1 MLAPCG
7 KTDGPA
13 MNSRLPSPGAEVI
26 EASPHLGHAL
36 AADSDPLMLVDTDYE
51 VVIAGASFAGLA
63 VALNLA
69 GRHVVLIDSA
79 PLGEGVTSA
88 CAAPVSIV
96 DAMHAQSSILQIH
109 DHLMLHTSNSE
120 AVWPLP
126 EPFCTF
132 DYRQLCRAAFAA
144 TGAEFVQARVW
155 GRRAHTVQTTS
166 GELGGH
172 ILVDATGWR
181 AALAGGSAAAYVD
194 RRWMAFGIES
204 EVEYTLDGGLHFY
217 FLPEIRDGYAWA
229 FPAGS
234 RVRFGVLSY
243 RGRSK
248 LGAALAT
255 FMGRFGLTPGSVHGG
270 FLASGLREPVVDGVF
285 VVGDA
290 SGHCLPLTGE
300 GIRTAVLGGLQCGQ
314 LVRRVVA
321 GQISSTQ
328 AARYYRDFTSHS
340 ERKFRALLW
349 GNGALLALPLSA
361 VGLLAKWCS
370 RRHPLRMFMRP
381 YLSVFTDVL
390 SS

>member
-1 MLAPCG
+1 
-7 KTDGPA
+7 
-13 MNSRLPSPGAEVI
+13 
-26 EASPHLGHAL
+26 
-36 AADSDPLMLVDTDYE
+36 MLVDTDYD

-63 VALNLA
+63 VALSLR
-69 GRHVVLIDSA
+69 GRHVVLVDGA

-88 CAAPVSIV
+88 CAAPVSTVRAI
-96 DAMHAQSSILQIH
+96 HGQSSILQVH
-109 DHLMLHTSNSE
+109 DHLVVHTPTSE

-132 DYRQLCRAAFAA
+132 DYRHLCREAFAA
-144 TGAEFVQARVW
+144 TGAEFVHAHVR
-155 GRRAHTVQTTS
+155 GRRDRTVQTAS

-181 AALAGGSAAAYVD
+181 AVLAGGSATRYVD

-204 EVEYTLDGGLHFY
+204 EVEYALDRGLHFY

-229 FPAGS
+229 FPTGG

-248 LGAALAT
+248 LDAALEI
-255 FMGRFGLTPGSVHGG
+255 FLGRFGLKPGPVHGG

-300 GIRTAVLGGLQCGQ
+300 GIRTAVLGGLQCGY
-314 LVRRVVA
+314 LIHRVLA

-328 AARYYRDFTSHS
+328 AARQYRDFTSRS

-349 GNGALLALPLSA
+349 GNGALLALPPWAIGQLAQWLS
-361 VGLLAKWCS
+361 
-370 RRHPLRMFMRP
+370 RPHPLRVFMGP
-381 YLSVFTDVL
+381 YLNVFTGAI
-390 SS
+390 SSSDLHS